1 LELREACAT
10 MRDMAEID
18 SILQD
23 GAGPV
28 GEEAATVC
36 GMTAPT
42 AADLRAAALQ
52 APADAWAAVR
62 AFAVDPQA
70 SPSEAPPSEAS
81 PSEAS
86 PSEASKV
93 AASAFAADHTK
104 AHTQ

>member
-1 LELREACAT
+1 

-62 AFAVDPQA
+62 AFAVDPL
-70 SPSEAPPSEAS
+70 AS

-86 PSEASKV
+86 PSEASQV